1 MILLSVSTI
10 QFQLQNILKS
20 INRKRKIIMKTKS
33 IYIAKI
39 FLFWIPIFCLGILV
53 GCKEKEVIEPIDYSP
68 VQLETTTF
76 SNLAGKTVTLNGSI
90 SRLNGIPV
98 EDYGFIIQK
107 IKENEKEIVV
117 SIGSKVSV
125 GEVTLQYQH
134 NSNFE
139 LGDRYRYTLYVKTK
153 NGFYRGESNIFEVD
167 GIKIDLL
174 EEKMV
179 PNNNKITVTGD
190 FQFLS
195 ENIKMYYRPQYQQE
209 IQMPFQVSS
218 DRKSLTFT
226 FPKSDKFY
234 HGNHVSIFLQI
245 KDKSGYQNTRE
256 VANIQILGMLNPPAQ
271 TKTYLNEPLE
281 LSGIALNRDAMP
293 LSAPFYILIN
303 GKRIEYRPQ
312 IFLHEI
318 EGLKGSKFQLG
329 YHNGKDSVVF
339 KDSIELI
346 KPIGSSIRFERKVI
360 HSPSIMNINGMDL
373 YTYIMDP
380 EQPKYYLGKHAVP
393 HYFNSSYDT
402 QSFTVRNVP
411 DGVYNFSYS
420 SPFYSVTSTEQVEV
434 RNLKWNTPANTTRY
448 VGEPFTITGNF
459 IDGHG
464 YSIIGNGIGEG
475 AIAQNGQI
483 SFIIPGYV
491 IGETEIQIGYGIN
504 INYNESYYA
513 PKKQRLYIKDFE
525 VNTISPLK
533 GYPGDIITIKGKGL
547 SYIQTTLGGA
557 YVNSSYRSTDEI
569 RFIVPAFAPKGKSAI
584 EMKLNGTT
592 VKYKDLFEVL

>member
-1 MILLSVSTI
+1 
-10 QFQLQNILKS
+10 
-20 INRKRKIIMKTKS
+20 MKTKS
-33 IYIAKI
+33 IAKI
-39 FLFWIPIFCLGILV
+39 FLFWIPIFCLGILI

-68 VQLETTTF
+68 VQLKTTSF
-76 SNLAGKTVTLNGSI
+76 SNLAGKTVTLKGNI
-90 SRLNGIPV
+90 SRLNGMPV

-117 SIGSKVSV
+117 SIGSKVSI
-125 GEVTLQYQH
+125 GEITLQYQH
-134 NSNFE
+134 SSNFE

-174 EEKMV
+174 QLKLV
-179 PNNNKITVTGD
+179 PNNDKITVTGD
-190 FQFLS
+190 FQFLT
-195 ENIKMYYRPQYQQE
+195 ENIKMYYQHQYQQE
-209 IQMPFQVSS
+209 VQLPFQVSS

-226 FPKSDKFY
+226 LPKSGKFY
-234 HGNHVSIFLQI
+234 HGNTVSIFLQI
-245 KDKSGYQNTRE
+245 RDQSGYKTNRE
-256 VANIQILGMLNPPAQ
+256 VASIQILGSLNPPAQ
-271 TKTYLNEPLE
+271 TKIYLNEPIQLT
-281 LSGIALNRDAMP
+281 GIAVNGDAIP
-293 LSAPFYILIN
+293 FSAPFYILIN
-303 GKRIEYRPQ
+303 GKKIEYRSQ
-312 IFLHEI
+312 IYLHEI

-329 YHNGKDSVVF
+329 YYNGKDSVVF

-346 KPIGSSIRFERKVI
+346 KPLGSNIHFERKVI
-360 HSPSIMNINGMDL
+360 HSPSLMNINGIDL
-373 YTYIMDP
+373 YTYIMNPD
-380 EQPKYYLGKHAVP
+380 QPKYYLGKHSVP
-393 HYFNSSYDT
+393 HYFNSSYET
-402 QSFTVRNVP
+402 QSFTVRNIP

-420 SPFYSVTSTEQVEV
+420 SPFYSVTSTEQMEV
-434 RNLKWNTPANTTRY
+434 RNLKWDTPANTTRY

-491 IGETEIQIGYGIN
+491 IGETEIQIGYGVN

-513 PKKQRLYIKDFE
+513 PKKQKLYIHDFQ
-525 VNTISPLK
+525 VDNISPLK
-533 GYPGDIITIKGKGL
+533 GYPGDVVTIKGKGL
-547 SYIQTTLGGA
+547 LYIQTTLGGA
-557 YVNSSYRSTDEI
+557 YANSIYRSTDEI
-569 RFIVPAFAPKGKSAI
+569 RFIIPAFAPKGKSAI